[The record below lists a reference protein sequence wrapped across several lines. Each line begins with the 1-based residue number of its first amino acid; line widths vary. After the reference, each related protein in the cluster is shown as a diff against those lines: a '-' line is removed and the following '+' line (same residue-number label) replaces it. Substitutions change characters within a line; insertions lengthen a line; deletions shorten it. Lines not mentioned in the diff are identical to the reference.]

1 SKGRRVFDISLE
13 GKLVKGSF
21 DIFVEGNNKETV
33 LTFANIEVKD
43 GKLNLDMVASRDR
56 ASISAIS
63 ITGGGTKEQ
72 VAAPKAPAAPAAPV
86 APAFALHLNTGT
98 DKDVTLGGVVFKGDR
113 NFKDYFNASHEANN
127 PAASKDQLYQTERNA
142 HSLSYAI
149 PVPNGVYT
157 VKTYHN
163 EQYWGKGGPAAS
175 KGRRVFD
182 ISLEGKLVKGS
193 FDIFVEGNNKE
204 TVLTFANIEVKDGKL
219 NLDMVASRDRASISA
234 ISIVNG
240 TAGGKNASSRMTDVN
255 APEAVTT
262 FAEEVQAAPLEV
274 KLYPNPAKEWATVS
288 VNHDIELAYIL
299 IHDMN
304 GKLMQQLD
312 PVLIKAETGQY
323 KLSLANLGKGIYL
336 ISVV

>member
-1 SKGRRVFDISLE
+1 Y
-13 GKLVKGSF
+13 
-21 DIFVEGNNKETV
+21 T
-33 LTFANIEVKD
+33 
-43 GKLNLDMVASRDR
+43 
-56 ASISAIS
+56 ISAKATDDQGLS
-63 ITGGGTKEQ
+63 TSSQEITFT
-72 VAAPKAPAAPAAPV
+72 VAAKKDDVQKAPAAPATPV

-234 ISIVNG
+234 ISITGGG
-240 TAGGKNASSRMTDVN
+240 TKEQV
-255 APEAVTT
+255 
-262 FAEEVQAAPLEV
+262 AAP
-274 KLYPNPAKEWATVS
+274 KAPAAP
-288 VNHDIELAYIL
+288 AA
-299 IHDMN
+299 
-304 GKLMQQLD
+304 
-312 PVLIKAETGQY
+312 PVAPAFALHLNTGTD
-323 KLSLANLGKGIYL
+323 KDVTLGG
-336 ISVV
+336 VVFK